1 MEIISILT
9 VCIISFVIST
19 IAVSMGG
26 ISLITIPALIW
37 LGMAPK
43 NAIATNMF
51 ALIFLSASG
60 AVSFGKEMKV
70 ARYKTL
76 AVLLALTILG
86 SFIGANM
93 VLAIDENILK
103 RIIAVAM
110 CIIAGSFFCTKDL
123 GIRESK
129 GQVSKAQFFAGSLLV
144 FILGIY
150 GGFFSG
156 GYVTLLSYVLI
167 LTLGLSF
174 LRVAFLTKIL
184 NVFSSFV
191 ACVFFHY
198 HGLIDFSV
206 GVPLAVCMSLGGFW
220 GARIAVNKGNLWIRK
235 VFVVVVIALAVK
247 LLAF

>member
-9 VCIISFVIST
+9 VCLISFFVSI
-19 IAVSMGG
+19 IGVSMGG
-26 ISLITIPALIW
+26 VSLITIPALIW

-51 ALIFLSASG
+51 ALIFLSISG

-70 ARYKTL
+70 SRYKTL

-86 SFIGANM
+86 SFIGANL

-103 RIIAVAM
+103 RIIAVIM
-110 CIIAGSFFCTKDL
+110 FIIAGSLFFTKDF
-123 GIRESK
+123 GVSESK
-129 GQVSKAQFFAGSLLV
+129 GQVSKAQFFAGSVLV

-156 GYVTLLSYVLI
+156 GYVTLLGYVLI
-167 LTLGLSF
+167 LTLGLNF

-184 NVFSSFV
+184 NTFSSLV
-191 ACVFFHY
+191 ACVFFYY
-198 HGLIDFSV
+198 HGLIDFPV
-206 GVPLAVCMSLGGFW
+206 AVPLAVCMSLGGFW
-220 GARIAVNKGNLWIRK
+220 GARIAVTKGNLWIRK